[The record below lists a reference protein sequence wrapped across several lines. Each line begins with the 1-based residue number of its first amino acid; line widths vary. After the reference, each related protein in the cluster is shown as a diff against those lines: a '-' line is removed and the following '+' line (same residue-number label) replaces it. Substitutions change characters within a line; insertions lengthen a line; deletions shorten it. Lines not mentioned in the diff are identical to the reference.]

1 MTIVATKSKG
11 ISGENRRKE
20 MLKISNTVSIS
31 DSEIESSAI
40 WAQGSGGQKVNKVSA
55 AIHLRFDIAESSLPE
70 FYKEKLLARKD
81 KRITKEGIIVI
92 KAHQHRSQEQ
102 NRDEAIQRLAQ
113 LIKSVNLV
121 QKRRVE
127 TKPTKGSVKQRLNS
141 KKKHAQKKSL
151 RGKVDTE

>member
-1 MTIVATKSKG
+1 MV
-11 ISGENRRKE
+11 
-20 MLKISNTVSIS
+20 KISNNVSIS
-31 DSEIESSAI
+31 DSEIEFSAI
-40 WAQGSGGQKVNKVSA
+40 RAQGSGGQKVNKVSA

-70 FYKEKLLARKD
+70 FYKEKLLALKD

-92 KAHQHRSQEQ
+92 KAQQHRSQEQ
-102 NRDEAIQRLAQ
+102 NRDEAVQRLTL

-127 TKPTKGSVKQRLNS
+127 TKPTKGSVKRRLNS